1 MHHTEVNVSSRKKIS
16 IVGLFHKINLFLCS
30 GDVIT
35 TECFEKLIKKDMVH
49 PLTGQKLK
57 EKDIIH
63 LQRVFQIVI
72 DVFREFNLR
81 FIIQGGTGFA
91 SANEKLEATE
101 ARPNM
106 VA

>member
-1 MHHTEVNVSSRKKIS
+1 M
-16 IVGLFHKINLFLCS
+16 
-30 GDVIT
+30 IT
-35 TECFEKLIKKDMVH
+35 TECFEKLVKKDMAH

-57 EKDIIH
+57 EKDIVH
-63 LQRVFQIVI
+63 LQRVFLKLYIFI
-72 DVFREFNLR
+72 EFNNVF

-101 ARPNM
+101 ARPSM